1 MLVRHLGVWPF
12 LANGLLCQNERGTRR
27 MDISLNYF
35 LFLRR
40 ELEGVLLSSITFRIQ
55 SHFLWFFFRF
65 FWYGT
70 FFEAF
75 QISLYEFDSSVRRW
89 FYGDKPLLLAIYLHN
104 GWWLKFFL
112 LILVTANSAIRLY
125 LYLFLLLDERVKEFL
140 WPQVLMVWISF
151 AERTPPPDFVW
162 RISFE
167 RLKSGGHVAFGGWE
181 HFCFSGW

>member
-1 MLVRHLGVWPF
+1 LGVWPF

-75 QISLYEFDSSVRRW
+75 QISLYEFDSSVRR
-89 FYGDKPLLLAIYLHN
+89 
-104 GWWLKFFL
+104 
-112 LILVTANSAIRLY
+112 
-125 LYLFLLLDERVKEFL
+125 
-140 WPQVLMVWISF
+140 
-151 AERTPPPDFVW
+151 
-162 RISFE
+162 
-167 RLKSGGHVAFGGWE
+167 
-181 HFCFSGW
+181 